1 MELKSC
7 TSEHPLYP
15 ARNLLNEQHHLPW
28 RVINADVKDA
38 VVEFSLMPAQL
49 IQSIEIGND
58 GSALVEISGGK
69 RDQDFD
75 DYQVCF
81 VLC

>member
-1 MELKSC
+1 MEYKSC
-7 TSEHPLYP
+7 TSEHPLYL
-15 ARNLLNEQHHLPW
+15 ARNLLSETQHAPW
-28 RVINADVKDA
+28 RVLSADVKDA

-69 RDQDFD
+69 RDQDAD
-75 DYQVCF
+75 DFQV
-81 VLC
+81 